1 MLAVSYV
8 AAVYKRKTENLR
20 DLSKLGSVIFSVFF
34 SLLKQTCG
42 ASSAGGVP
50 LYTNLSLDATR
61 SIMGIASS
69 SFTISTLP

>member
-1 MLAVSYV
+1 MLAFSYV

-42 ASSAGGVP
+42 ANSAGGVF
-50 LYTNLSLDATR
+50 YTSLSLDATR

>member
-1 MLAVSYV
+1 MLAVSCV

-34 SLLKQTCG
+34 SLLKQTRG
-42 ASSAGGVP
+42 ASSAGGVF
-50 LYTNLSLDATR
+50 YTSLSLDATR